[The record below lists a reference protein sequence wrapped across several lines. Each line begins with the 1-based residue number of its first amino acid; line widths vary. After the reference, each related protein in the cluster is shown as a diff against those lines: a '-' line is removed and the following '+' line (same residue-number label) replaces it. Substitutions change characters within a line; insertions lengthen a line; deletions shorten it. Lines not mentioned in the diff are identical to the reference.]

1 MPYEYE
7 LLIDGKIRRR
17 DNSEFRPN
25 IIAIVVED
33 LVKLSSKNE
42 SFEMKI
48 RVVERWQDLQKKI
61 PFKR

>member
-7 LLIDGKIRRR
+7 LIIDGKIRRR

-25 IIAIVVED
+25 VIAIMVED
-33 LVKLSSKNE
+33 MVKLSSKNR

-48 RVVERWQDLQKKI
+48 KMVEHWQDLQKKM
-61 PFKR
+61 PFR

>member
-7 LLIDGKIRRR
+7 LIIDGRIRRR

-25 IIAIVVED
+25 VIAIIVED
-33 LVKLSSKNE
+33 VVKLSSKNK

-48 RVVERWQDLQKKI
+48 KMVERWQDLQKKM
-61 PFKR
+61 PFR